1 MREQGVLRA
10 ALPAD
15 RGRRRQGGRR
25 GAGAISPSPIGESDD
40 PQAACADRRHLQRCR
55 RGTAARAFQAMT
67 EALLAQAYLALGGN
81 VGNSRAI
88 LDRAVALLCNGTEV
102 RLTAR
107 SSDYQTP
114 PWGFKYQS
122 PFINLCIAVETELSP
137 RELLARAQG
146 VELQLGRDR
155 AHEKR
160 WGPRTADIDI
170 IAYGALTVDEL
181 GLTLPHPRLFE
192 RAFVLLPLAEIA
204 PDRVIGGRK
213 VRDALYHVDSARI

>member
-1 MREQGVLRA
+1 
-10 ALPAD
+10 
-15 RGRRRQGGRR
+15 
-25 GAGAISPSPIGESDD
+25 
-40 PQAACADRRHLQRCR
+40 
-55 RGTAARAFQAMT
+55 MT
-67 EALLAQAYLALGGN
+67 EALLALGGN

-88 LDRAVALLCNGTEV
+88 LDRAVALLCDGNEV
-102 RLTAR
+102 RLKAR
-107 SSDYQTP
+107 SSEYRAP

-137 RELLARAQG
+137 RGLLARAQA

-170 IAYGALTVDEL
+170 IAYDDLSVDEL

-213 VRDALYHVDSARI
+213 VRDALDHVDSAGIERLLPFPGP

>member
-1 MREQGVLRA
+1 
-10 ALPAD
+10 
-15 RGRRRQGGRR
+15 
-25 GAGAISPSPIGESDD
+25 
-40 PQAACADRRHLQRCR
+40 
-55 RGTAARAFQAMT
+55 MT
-67 EALLAQAYLALGGN
+67 EALLALGGN

-88 LDRAVALLCNGTEV
+88 LDRAVALLCDGNEV
-102 RLTAR
+102 RLKAR
-107 SSDYQTP
+107 SSEYRTP

-137 RELLARAQG
+137 RGLLARAQA

-170 IAYGALTVDEL
+170 IAYDDLSVDEL

-213 VRDALYHVDSARI
+213 VRDALDHVDSAGIERLLPFPGP